1 MTAAPGPALT
11 RGRWRAATALIAALA
26 VSGALLLAVRAQAG
40 AIGALFD
47 SGAAMLGLD
56 RSARWHT
63 GALMLIQGLFLALPG
78 VLAYGAVMAAGPDRR
93 LRVGRLAAMA
103 LGMAALAVAI
113 LLIALKLR
121 MLGGAAMIVLLLV
134 YLAYGLAMGD
144 FVVGTRP

>member
-1 MTAAPGPALT
+1 MTAARAPALT

-63 GALMLIQGLFLALPG
+63 GALMLIQGLLLALPG

-93 LRVGRLAAMA
+93 LRIGRLAALA
-103 LGMAALAVAI
+103 LGMAALMVAV
-113 LLIALKLR
+113 LLVALKLR
-121 MLGGAAMIVLLLV
+121 LLGGAALIVLMVV
-134 YLAYGLAMGD
+134 YFAYGLAMGD
-144 FVVGTRP
+144 FVIELRR